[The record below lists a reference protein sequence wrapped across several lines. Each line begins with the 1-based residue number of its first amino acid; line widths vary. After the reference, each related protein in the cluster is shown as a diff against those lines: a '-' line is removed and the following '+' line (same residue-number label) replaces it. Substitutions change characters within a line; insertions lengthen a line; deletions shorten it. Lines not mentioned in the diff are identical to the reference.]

1 MMRTELSKLPVVVGV
16 ILAAIVLTVLS
27 PQPAKAQA
35 QVIKQKFNDPL
46 DFISLAADPSNAGCL
61 TEDVHVFGT
70 LPTHTQTIIDAKGG
84 LHLTFQVIA
93 RLEAVGL
100 STGDTY
106 HTQGPEV
113 FIVYDFDNDPNTPA
127 RDVFFHNIVQLIGPG
142 RDGNLN
148 VHVLF
153 HVVFNANGVQT
164 VSVEKVNVVCH

>member
-1 MMRTELSKLPVVVGV
+1 MSTV
-16 ILAAIVLTVLS
+16 I
-27 PQPAKAQA
+27 
-35 QVIKQKFNDPL
+35 D
-46 DFISLAADPSNAGCL
+46 G
-61 TEDVHVFGT
+61 
-70 LPTHTQTIIDAKGG
+70 KGR
-84 LHLTFQVIA
+84 LHLQVHQRA
-93 RLEAVGL
+93 DLAAVGL
-100 STGDTY
+100 STGDKY

-164 VSVEKVNVVCH
+164 VSVERVEVVCH